1 MTEQIFTNAKLVLA
15 NEVIEGAVQVKDGVI
30 TDISDRASNLPG
42 AEDMDGDYLM
52 PGLVELHTDNLDKH
66 LTPRPK
72 TRWPATAAVV
82 AHDNQVASAGITT
95 VFDAISI
102 GDVHDGS
109 ERISRLIESVNAL
122 EHALENALLRADHK
136 LHLRCETSYPG
147 MIEALD
153 ELIDLPLVS
162 MLSVMDHTPGQRQ
175 FVSLDAYYTYYQGK
189 YGLSDEEMR
198 KFIATRRRD
207 AELYSEK
214 HRRHVVKQA
223 HAKCLALASHD
234 DATDAHVAEAVADKM
249 TVAEFPTTIEAA
261 KASHEGGLG
270 VMMGGPNLVRG
281 GSHSGNVA
289 AGDLAKHGYLDII
302 SSDYVPHSLLHGAMK
317 LFEEFDGYD
326 LPRAIRTVSLTPAT
340 QVGLHDRGQI
350 AVGKRG
356 DLIRV
361 HHSPHHPIVRGVWR
375 EGVRV
380 S

>member
-15 NEVIEGAVQVKDGVI
+15 NEVIEGAVQVKDGKI
-30 TDISDRASNLPG
+30 SDISDRPSNIPG
-42 AEDMDGDYLM
+42 AEDMGGDYLM

-95 VFDAISI
+95 VFDAVSI
-102 GDVHDGS
+102 GDVNEGS
-109 ERISRLIESVNAL
+109 ERIVRLIESVTAL
-122 EHALENALLRADHK
+122 EHALENELLRADHK
-136 LHLRCETSYPG
+136 LHLRCETSFPG
-147 MIEALD
+147 MVEALGQ
-153 ELIDLPLVS
+153 LIDQPLVS

-189 YGLSDEEMR
+189 YGLNDEEMR

-214 HRRHVVKQA
+214 HRRHVVEQA
-223 HAKCLALASHD
+223 HAKGLALASHD
-234 DATDAHVAEAVADKM
+234 DATEAHVAEAVADKM
-249 TVAEFPTTIEAA
+249 TVAEFPTTLEAA
-261 KASHEGGLG
+261 KASHQGGLG

-289 AGDLAKHGYLDII
+289 AGDLAKQGYLDII

-317 LFEEFDGYD
+317 LFDEFEGYD

-340 QVGLHDRGQI
+340 QVGLDDRGEI
-350 AVGKRG
+350 ALGKRG

>member
-15 NEVIEGAVQVKDGVI
+15 NEVIDGAIQVKDGK
-30 TDISDRASNLPG
+30 ISDVSDRPSNIPG
-42 AEDMDGDYLM
+42 AEDMGGDYLM

-95 VFDAISI
+95 VFDAVSI
-102 GDVHDGS
+102 GDVNEGS
-109 ERISRLIESVNAL
+109 ERIVRLIESVTAL
-122 EHALENALLRADHK
+122 EHALENELLRADHK
-136 LHLRCETSYPG
+136 LHLRCETSFPG
-147 MIEALD
+147 MVEALGQ
-153 ELIDLPLVS
+153 LIDLPLVS

-189 YGLSDEEMR
+189 YGLNDEEMR

-214 HRRHVVKQA
+214 HRRHVVEQA
-223 HAKCLALASHD
+223 HAKGLALASHD
-234 DATDAHVAEAVADKM
+234 DATEAHVAEAVADKM
-249 TVAEFPTTIEAA
+249 TVAEFPTTLEAA

-289 AGDLAKHGYLDII
+289 AGDLAKKGYLDII

-317 LFEEFDGYD
+317 LFDEFEGYD
-326 LPRAIRTVSLTPAT
+326 LPRAIRTVSLNPAT
-340 QVGLHDRGQI
+340 QVGLDDRGEI
-350 AVGKRG
+350 ALGKRG

-375 EGVRV
+375 EGLRV

>member
-15 NEVIEGAVQVKDGVI
+15 NEVIDGAIQIKDGVI
-30 TDISDRASNLPG
+30 TDVSDRPSNLAG
-42 AEDMDGDYLM
+42 AEDMAGDYVM

-95 VFDAISI
+95 VFDAVSI
-102 GDVHDGS
+102 GDVNEGS
-109 ERISRLIESVNAL
+109 ERIVRLIESVNAL
-122 EHALENALLRADHK
+122 EHALENGLLRADHK
-136 LHLRCETSYPG
+136 LHLRCETSFPG
-147 MIEALD
+147 MVEALGQ
-153 ELIDLPLVS
+153 LIDLPLVS

-189 YGLSDEEMR
+189 YGLNDEEMR
-198 KFIATRRRD
+198 KFIATRKRD
-207 AELYSEK
+207 SELYSAK
-214 HRRHVVKQA
+214 HRRHVVDLA
-223 HAKCLALASHD
+223 NAKGLALASHD
-234 DATDAHVAEAVADKM
+234 DATEAHVAEAVADKM
-249 TVAEFPTTIEAA
+249 TVAEFPTTLEAA
-261 KASHEGGLG
+261 KASHEAGLG

-289 AGDLAKHGYLDII
+289 AGDLAQKGYLDII

-317 LFEEFDGYD
+317 LFDDFDGYD
-326 LPRAIRTVSLTPAT
+326 LPRAIRTVTLNPAT
-340 QVGLHDRGQI
+340 QVGLSDRGEI
-350 AVGKRG
+350 ATGKRG

-361 HHSPHHPIVRGVWR
+361 HHSPHHPIVRGVWS

>member
-15 NEVIEGAVQVKDGVI
+15 NEVIEGAVQVNDGKI
-30 TDISDRASNLPG
+30 SDISDRPSNIPG
-42 AEDMDGDYLM
+42 AEDMGGDYLM

-95 VFDAISI
+95 VFDAVSI
-102 GDVHDGS
+102 GDVNEGS
-109 ERISRLIESVNAL
+109 ERIVRLIESVTAL
-122 EHALENALLRADHK
+122 EHALENELLRADHK
-136 LHLRCETSYPG
+136 LHLRCETSFPG
-147 MIEALD
+147 MVEALGQ
-153 ELIDLPLVS
+153 LIDLPLVS

-189 YGLSDEEMR
+189 YGLNDEEMR

-214 HRRHVVKQA
+214 HRRHVVAQA
-223 HAKCLALASHD
+223 HAKGLALASHD
-234 DATDAHVAEAVADKM
+234 DATEAHVAEAVADKM
-249 TVAEFPTTIEAA
+249 TVAEFPTTLEAA

-289 AGDLAKHGYLDII
+289 AGDLAKKGYLDII

-317 LFEEFDGYD
+317 LFDEFEGYD
-326 LPRAIRTVSLTPAT
+326 LPRAIRTVSLNPAT
-340 QVGLHDRGQI
+340 QVGLDDRGEI
-350 AVGKRG
+350 ALGKRG

>member
-15 NEVIEGAVQVKDGVI
+15 NEVIDGAVQIKDGLI
-30 TDISDRASNLPG
+30 TDISDRPSNLPG
-42 AEDMDGDYLM
+42 AVDMDGDYLM

-72 TRWPATAAVV
+72 TRWPATAAVI

-95 VFDAISI
+95 VFDAVSI
-102 GDVHDGS
+102 GDVNEGS
-109 ERISRLIESVNAL
+109 ERIVRLIESVKAL

-136 LHLRCETSYPG
+136 LHLRCETSFPG
-147 MIEALD
+147 MANALGQ
-153 ELIDLPLVS
+153 LIDLPLVS

-189 YGLSDEEMR
+189 YGLNDEEMR

-207 AELYSEK
+207 SELYSEK
-214 HRRHVVKQA
+214 HRRHVVEQA
-223 HAKCLALASHD
+223 HAKGLALASHD
-234 DATDAHVAEAVADKM
+234 DATAEHVAEAVTDKM
-249 TVAEFPTTIEAA
+249 TVAEFPTTLEAA

-289 AGDLAKHGYLDII
+289 AGELAKHGYLDII

-340 QVGLHDRGQI
+340 QVGLNDRGEI

>member
-1 MTEQIFTNAKLVLA
+1 MTEQIFTNAKIVLA
-15 NEVIEGAVQVKDGVI
+15 NDVIDGAIQIKNGII
-30 TDISDRASNLPG
+30 TDISDRAFDLPG
-42 AEDMDGDYLM
+42 AEDLGGDYLM

-95 VFDAISI
+95 VFDAVSI
-102 GDVHDGS
+102 GDVNEGS
-109 ERISRLIESVNAL
+109 ERIVRLVESVEAL
-122 EHALENALLRADHK
+122 ALAQDNNLLRADHK
-136 LHLRCETSYPG
+136 LHLRCETSFPG
-147 MIEALD
+147 MADALGKMV
-153 ELIDLPLVS
+153 DLALVK

-175 FVSLDAYYTYYQGK
+175 FVSLEAYYTYYQGK
-189 YGLSDEEMR
+189 YGLNDEAMSM
-198 KFIATRRRD
+198 FVATRKRD
-207 AELYSEK
+207 SELYSAK
-214 HRRHVVKQA
+214 NRRLVVEAA
-223 HAKCLALASHD
+223 HARGLALASHD
-234 DATDAHVAEAVADKM
+234 DATTAHVAEAISDKM
-249 TVAEFPTTIEAA
+249 TVAEFPTTLEAA
-261 KASHEGGLG
+261 RASHEAGLG

-289 AGDLAKHGYLDII
+289 AGDLARNGYLDII

-317 LFEEFDGYD
+317 LFDDFDGYD
-326 LPRAIRTVSLTPAT
+326 LPRAIRTISLNPAT
-340 QVGLHDRGQI
+340 QVGLSDRGEI

>member
-15 NEVIEGAVQVKDGVI
+15 NEVIDGAVQVKDGKI
-30 TDISDRASNLPG
+30 SDISDRPSNIPG
-42 AEDMDGDYLM
+42 AEDMGGDYLM

-95 VFDAISI
+95 VFDAVSI
-102 GDVHDGS
+102 GDVNEGS
-109 ERISRLIESVNAL
+109 ERIVRLIESVHAL
-122 EHALENALLRADHK
+122 EHALENELLRADHK
-136 LHLRCETSYPG
+136 LHLRCETSFPG
-147 MIEALD
+147 MVEALGQ
-153 ELIDLPLVS
+153 LIDLPLVS

-189 YGLSDEEMR
+189 YGLNDEEMR

-214 HRRHVVKQA
+214 HRRHVVEQA
-223 HAKCLALASHD
+223 HAKGLALASHD
-234 DATDAHVAEAVADKM
+234 DATAEHVAEAVADKM
-249 TVAEFPTTIEAA
+249 TVAEFPTTLEAA

-289 AGDLAKHGYLDII
+289 AGELAKHGYLDII

-317 LFEEFDGYD
+317 LFDEFEGYD
-326 LPRAIRTVSLTPAT
+326 LPRAIRTVSLNPAT
-340 QVGLHDRGQI
+340 QVGLDDRGEI

>member
-15 NEVIEGAVQVKDGVI
+15 NEVIDGAVQIKDGRIV
-30 TDISDRASNLPG
+30 DVSDRPSNIPG
-42 AEDMDGDYLM
+42 AENMDGDYLM
-52 PGLVELHTDNLDKH
+52 PGLVELHTDNLEKH

-95 VFDAISI
+95 VFDAISV
-102 GDVHDGS
+102 GDVTDGS
-109 ERISRLIESVNAL
+109 ERIERLIESVTAL
-122 EHALENALLRADHK
+122 EHALEHQLLRADHK
-136 LHLRCETSYPG
+136 LHLRCETSYG
-147 MIEALD
+147 GLVEALD
-153 ELIDLPLVS
+153 NLVDLPLVK

-189 YGLSDEEMR
+189 YGMSDEEMR
-198 KFIATRRRD
+198 TFIASRKRD
-207 AELYSEK
+207 SELYSVK
-214 HRRHVVKQA
+214 HRRHVVDLA
-223 HAKCLALASHD
+223 HAKNLALASHD
-234 DATDAHVAEAVADKM
+234 DATVEHVAEAVQDKM
-249 TVAEFPTTIEAA
+249 TVAEFPTTLEAA
-261 KASHEGGLG
+261 RASHEAGLG

-289 AGDLAKHGYLDII
+289 AGDLAKNGYLDII

-317 LFEEFDGYD
+317 LFDDFAGYD
-326 LPRAIRTVSLTPAT
+326 LPRAIRTVSLNPAT
-340 QVGLHDRGQI
+340 QVGLTDRGEI

>member
-15 NEVIEGAVQVKDGVI
+15 NEVIDGAVQIKDGLI
-30 TDISDRASNLPG
+30 TDISDRPSNLPG

-72 TRWPATAAVV
+72 TRWPATAAVI

-95 VFDAISI
+95 VFDAVSI
-102 GDVHDGS
+102 GDVNEGS
-109 ERISRLIESVNAL
+109 ERIVRLIESVKAL

-136 LHLRCETSYPG
+136 LHLRCETSFPG
-147 MIEALD
+147 MAEALGQ
-153 ELIDLPLVS
+153 LIDLPLVS

-189 YGLSDEEMR
+189 YGLNDEEMR

-214 HRRHVVKQA
+214 HRRHVVEQA
-223 HAKCLALASHD
+223 HAKGLALASHD
-234 DATDAHVAEAVADKM
+234 DATAEHVAEAVTDKM
-249 TVAEFPTTIEAA
+249 TVAEFPTTLEAA

-289 AGDLAKHGYLDII
+289 AGELAKHGYLDII

-340 QVGLHDRGQI
+340 QVGLNDRGEI

>member
-15 NEVIEGAVQVKDGVI
+15 NEVIDGAVQVKDGKI
-30 TDISDRASNLPG
+30 SDISDRPSNLPG
-42 AEDMDGDYLM
+42 AEDMGGDYLM

-95 VFDAISI
+95 VFDAVSI
-102 GDVHDGS
+102 GDVNEGS
-109 ERISRLIESVNAL
+109 ERIVRLIESVKAL

-136 LHLRCETSYPG
+136 LHLRCETSFPG
-147 MIEALD
+147 MVEALGQ
-153 ELIDLPLVS
+153 LIDLPLVS

-189 YGLSDEEMR
+189 YGLNDEEMR

-214 HRRHVVKQA
+214 HRRHVVEQA
-223 HAKCLALASHD
+223 HAKGLALASHD
-234 DATDAHVAEAVADKM
+234 DATAEHVAEAVADKM
-249 TVAEFPTTIEAA
+249 TVAEFPTTLEAA

-289 AGDLAKHGYLDII
+289 AGELAKHGYLDII

-317 LFEEFDGYD
+317 LFDEFEGYD
-326 LPRAIRTVSLTPAT
+326 LPRAIRTVSLNPAT
-340 QVGLHDRGQI
+340 QVGLDDRGEI

>member
-15 NEVIEGAVQVKDGVI
+15 NEVIDGAVQVKDGKI
-30 TDISDRASNLPG
+30 SDISDRPSNIPG
-42 AEDMDGDYLM
+42 AEDMGGDYLM

-95 VFDAISI
+95 VFDAVSI
-102 GDVHDGS
+102 GDVNEGS
-109 ERISRLIESVNAL
+109 ERIVRLIESVTAL
-122 EHALENALLRADHK
+122 EHALENELLRADHK
-136 LHLRCETSYPG
+136 LHLRCETSFPG
-147 MIEALD
+147 MVEALGQ
-153 ELIDLPLVS
+153 LIDLPLVS

-189 YGLSDEEMR
+189 YGLNDEEMR

-214 HRRHVVKQA
+214 HRRHVVEQA
-223 HAKCLALASHD
+223 HAKGLALASHD
-234 DATDAHVAEAVADKM
+234 DATEAHVAEAVADKM
-249 TVAEFPTTIEAA
+249 TVAEFPTTLEAA

-289 AGDLAKHGYLDII
+289 AGDLAKQGYLDII

-317 LFEEFDGYD
+317 LFDEFEGYD
-326 LPRAIRTVSLTPAT
+326 LPRAIRTVSLNPAT
-340 QVGLHDRGQI
+340 QVGLDDRGEI
-350 AVGKRG
+350 ALGKRG

-375 EGVRV
+375 EGLRV

>member
-15 NEVIEGAVQVKDGVI
+15 NEVIDGAVQVKDGKI
-30 TDISDRASNLPG
+30 SDISDRPSNLPG
-42 AEDMDGDYLM
+42 AEDMGGDYLM
-52 PGLVELHTDNLDKH
+52 PGLVELHTDNLAKH

-72 TRWPATAAVV
+72 ARWPATAAVV

-95 VFDAISI
+95 VFDAVSI
-102 GDVHDGS
+102 GDVNEGS
-109 ERISRLIESVNAL
+109 ERIVRLIESVNAL

-136 LHLRCETSYPG
+136 LHLRCETSFPG
-147 MIEALD
+147 MVEALGQ
-153 ELIDLPLVS
+153 LIDLPLVS

-189 YGLSDEEMR
+189 YGLNDEEMR

-214 HRRHVVKQA
+214 HRRHVVEQA
-223 HAKCLALASHD
+223 HAKGLALASHD
-234 DATDAHVAEAVADKM
+234 DATAEHVAEAVADKM
-249 TVAEFPTTIEAA
+249 TVAEFPTTLEAA

-289 AGDLAKHGYLDII
+289 AGELAKHGYLDII

-317 LFEEFDGYD
+317 LFDEFEGYD
-326 LPRAIRTVSLTPAT
+326 LPRAIRTVSLNPAT
-340 QVGLHDRGQI
+340 QVGLDDRGEI

>member
-15 NEVIEGAVQVKDGVI
+15 NEVIDGAVQVKDGKI
-30 TDISDRASNLPG
+30 SDISDRPSNLPG
-42 AEDMDGDYLM
+42 AEDMGGDYLM

-95 VFDAISI
+95 VFDAVSI
-102 GDVHDGS
+102 GDVNEGS
-109 ERISRLIESVNAL
+109 ERIVRLIESVNAL

-136 LHLRCETSYPG
+136 LHLRCETSFPG
-147 MIEALD
+147 MVEALGQ
-153 ELIDLPLVS
+153 LIDLPLVS

-189 YGLSDEEMR
+189 YGLNDEEMR

-214 HRRHVVKQA
+214 HRRHVVEQA
-223 HAKCLALASHD
+223 HAKGLALASHD
-234 DATDAHVAEAVADKM
+234 DATAEHVAEAVADKM
-249 TVAEFPTTIEAA
+249 TVAEFPTTLEAA

-289 AGDLAKHGYLDII
+289 AGDLAKQGYLDII

-317 LFEEFDGYD
+317 LFDEFEGYD
-326 LPRAIRTVSLTPAT
+326 LPRAIRTVSLNPAT
-340 QVGLHDRGQI
+340 QVGLDDRGEI

>member
-15 NEVIEGAVQVKDGVI
+15 NEVIDGAVQVKDGKI
-30 TDISDRASNLPG
+30 SDISDRPSNLPG
-42 AEDMDGDYLM
+42 AEDMGGDYLM

-95 VFDAISI
+95 VFDAVSI
-102 GDVHDGS
+102 GDVNEGS
-109 ERISRLIESVNAL
+109 ERIVRLIESVNAL

-136 LHLRCETSYPG
+136 LHLRCETSFPG
-147 MIEALD
+147 MVEALGQ
-153 ELIDLPLVS
+153 LIDLPLVS

-189 YGLSDEEMR
+189 YGLNDEEMR

-214 HRRHVVKQA
+214 HRRHVVEQA
-223 HAKCLALASHD
+223 HAKGLALASHD
-234 DATDAHVAEAVADKM
+234 DATAEHVAEAVADKM
-249 TVAEFPTTIEAA
+249 TVAEFPTTLEAA

-289 AGDLAKHGYLDII
+289 AGELAKHGYLDII

-317 LFEEFDGYD
+317 LFYEFEGYD
-326 LPRAIRTVSLTPAT
+326 LPRAIRTVSLNPAT
-340 QVGLHDRGQI
+340 QVGLDDRGEI

>member
-15 NEVIEGAVQVKDGVI
+15 NEVIDGAVQFKDGKI
-30 TDISDRASNLPG
+30 SDISDRASNLPG
-42 AEDMDGDYLM
+42 AEDMGGDYLM

-95 VFDAISI
+95 VFDAVSI
-102 GDVHDGS
+102 GDVNEGS
-109 ERISRLIESVNAL
+109 ERIVRLIESVKAL

-136 LHLRCETSYPG
+136 LHLRCETSFPG
-147 MIEALD
+147 MVEALGQ
-153 ELIDLPLVS
+153 LIDLPLVS

-214 HRRHVVKQA
+214 HRRHVVEQA
-223 HAKCLALASHD
+223 HAKGLALASHD
-234 DATDAHVAEAVADKM
+234 DATQAHVAEAVADKM
-249 TVAEFPTTIEAA
+249 TVAEFPTTLEAA

-289 AGDLAKHGYLDII
+289 AGELAKQGYLDII

-317 LFEEFDGYD
+317 LFDEFDGYD
-326 LPRAIRTVSLTPAT
+326 LPRAIRTVSLNPAT
-340 QVGLHDRGQI
+340 QVGLHDRGEI

>member
-15 NEVIEGAVQVKDGVI
+15 NEVIDGAVQIKDGLI
-30 TDISDRASNLPG
+30 TDISDRPSNLPG
-42 AEDMDGDYLM
+42 AVDMDGDYLM

-72 TRWPATAAVV
+72 TRWPATAAVI

-95 VFDAISI
+95 VFDAVSI
-102 GDVHDGS
+102 GDVNEGS
-109 ERISRLIESVNAL
+109 ERIVRLIESVKAL

-136 LHLRCETSYPG
+136 LHLRCETSFPG
-147 MIEALD
+147 MVEALGQ
-153 ELIDLPLVS
+153 LIDLPLVS

-189 YGLSDEEMR
+189 YGLNDEEMR

-207 AELYSEK
+207 SELYSEK
-214 HRRHVVKQA
+214 HRRHVVEQA
-223 HAKCLALASHD
+223 HAKGLALASHD
-234 DATDAHVAEAVADKM
+234 DATAEHVAEAVTDKM
-249 TVAEFPTTIEAA
+249 TVAEFPTTLEAA

-340 QVGLHDRGQI
+340 QVGLNDRGEI

>member
-15 NEVIEGAVQVKDGVI
+15 NEVIDGAVQVKDGKI
-30 TDISDRASNLPG
+30 SDISDRPSNLPG
-42 AEDMDGDYLM
+42 AEDMGGDYLM

-95 VFDAISI
+95 VFDAVSI
-102 GDVHDGS
+102 GDVNEGS
-109 ERISRLIESVNAL
+109 ERIVRLIESVNAL

-136 LHLRCETSYPG
+136 LHLRCETSFPG
-147 MIEALD
+147 MVEALGQ
-153 ELIDLPLVS
+153 LIDLPLVS

-189 YGLSDEEMR
+189 YGLNDEEMR

-214 HRRHVVKQA
+214 HRRHVVEQA
-223 HAKCLALASHD
+223 HAKGLALASHD
-234 DATDAHVAEAVADKM
+234 DATAENVAEAVADKM
-249 TVAEFPTTIEAA
+249 TVAEFPTTLEAA

-289 AGDLAKHGYLDII
+289 AGELAKHGYLDII

-317 LFEEFDGYD
+317 LFDEFEGYD
-326 LPRAIRTVSLTPAT
+326 MPRAIRTVSLNPAT
-340 QVGLHDRGQI
+340 QVGLDDRGEI

>member
-1 MTEQIFTNAKLVLA
+1 MTEQIFTNAKIVLA
-15 NEVIEGAVQVKDGVI
+15 NDVIDGAIQIKNGII
-30 TDISDRASNLPG
+30 TDISDRAFDLPG
-42 AEDMDGDYLM
+42 GEDLGGDYLM

-95 VFDAISI
+95 VFDAVSI
-102 GDVHDGS
+102 GDVNEGS
-109 ERISRLIESVNAL
+109 ERIVRLVESVEAL
-122 EHALENALLRADHK
+122 ALAQDNNLLRADHK
-136 LHLRCETSYPG
+136 LHLRCETSFPG
-147 MIEALD
+147 MADALGKMV
-153 ELIDLPLVS
+153 DLALVK

-175 FVSLDAYYTYYQGK
+175 FVSLEAYYTYYQGK
-189 YGLSDEEMR
+189 YGLNDEAMSM
-198 KFIATRRRD
+198 FVATRKRD
-207 AELYSEK
+207 SELYSAK
-214 HRRHVVKQA
+214 NRRLVVEAA
-223 HAKCLALASHD
+223 HARGLALASHD
-234 DATDAHVAEAVADKM
+234 DATTAHVAEAVSDKM
-249 TVAEFPTTIEAA
+249 TVAEFPTTLEAA
-261 KASHEGGLG
+261 RASHEAGLG

-289 AGDLAKHGYLDII
+289 AGDLARNGYLDII

-317 LFEEFDGYD
+317 LFDDFDGYD
-326 LPRAIRTVSLTPAT
+326 LPRAIRTISLNPAT
-340 QVGLHDRGQI
+340 QVGLSDRGEI

>member
-15 NEVIEGAVQVKDGVI
+15 NEVIEGAVQVKDGK
-30 TDISDRASNLPG
+30 ISDVSDRPSNIPG
-42 AEDMDGDYLM
+42 AEDMGGDYLM

-95 VFDAISI
+95 VFDAVSI
-102 GDVHDGS
+102 GDVNEGS
-109 ERISRLIESVNAL
+109 ERIVRLIESVSAL
-122 EHALENALLRADHK
+122 EHALENELLRADHK
-136 LHLRCETSYPG
+136 LHLRCETSFPG
-147 MIEALD
+147 MVEALGQ
-153 ELIDLPLVS
+153 LIDLPLVS

-189 YGLSDEEMR
+189 YGLNDEEMR

-214 HRRHVVKQA
+214 HRRHVVEQA
-223 HAKCLALASHD
+223 HAKGLALASHD
-234 DATDAHVAEAVADKM
+234 DATEAHVAEAVADKM
-249 TVAEFPTTIEAA
+249 TVAEFPTTLKAA

-289 AGDLAKHGYLDII
+289 AGDLAKQGYLDII

-317 LFEEFDGYD
+317 LFDEFEGYD
-326 LPRAIRTVSLTPAT
+326 LPRAIRTVSLNPAT
-340 QVGLHDRGQI
+340 QVGLDDRGEI
-350 AVGKRG
+350 ALGKRG

>member
-15 NEVIEGAVQVKDGVI
+15 NEVIDGTVQVKDGKI
-30 TDISDRASNLPG
+30 SDISDRPSNISG
-42 AEDMDGDYLM
+42 AEDMGGDYLM

-95 VFDAISI
+95 VFDAVSI
-102 GDVHDGS
+102 GDVNEGS
-109 ERISRLIESVNAL
+109 ERIVRLIESVTAL
-122 EHALENALLRADHK
+122 EHALENELLRADHK
-136 LHLRCETSYPG
+136 LHLRCETSFPG
-147 MIEALD
+147 MVEALGQ
-153 ELIDLPLVS
+153 LIDLPLVS

-189 YGLSDEEMR
+189 YGLNDEEMR

-214 HRRHVVKQA
+214 HRRHVVEQA
-223 HAKCLALASHD
+223 HAKGLALASHD
-234 DATDAHVAEAVADKM
+234 DATEAHVAEAVADKM
-249 TVAEFPTTIEAA
+249 TVAEFPTTLEAA

-289 AGDLAKHGYLDII
+289 AGDLAKQGYLDII

-317 LFEEFDGYD
+317 LFDEFEGYD
-326 LPRAIRTVSLTPAT
+326 LPRAIRTVSLNPAT
-340 QVGLHDRGQI
+340 QVGLDDRGEI

>member
-15 NEVIEGAVQVKDGVI
+15 NEVIEGAVQVNDGKI
-30 TDISDRASNLPG
+30 SDISDRPSNIPG
-42 AEDMDGDYLM
+42 AEDMGGDYLM

-95 VFDAISI
+95 VFDAVSI
-102 GDVHDGS
+102 GDVNEGS
-109 ERISRLIESVNAL
+109 ERIVRLIESVTAL
-122 EHALENALLRADHK
+122 EHALENELLRADHK
-136 LHLRCETSYPG
+136 LHLRCETSFPG
-147 MIEALD
+147 MVEALGQ
-153 ELIDLPLVS
+153 LIDLPLVS

-189 YGLSDEEMR
+189 YGLNDEEMR

-214 HRRHVVKQA
+214 HRRHVVAQA
-223 HAKCLALASHD
+223 HAKGLALASHD
-234 DATDAHVAEAVADKM
+234 DATEAHVAEAVADKM
-249 TVAEFPTTIEAA
+249 TVAEFPTTLEAA

-289 AGDLAKHGYLDII
+289 AGDLAKKGYLDII

-317 LFEEFDGYD
+317 LFDEFDGYD
-326 LPRAIRTVSLTPAT
+326 LPRAIRTVSLNPAT
-340 QVGLHDRGQI
+340 HVGLDDRGEI

>member
-15 NEVIEGAVQVKDGVI
+15 NEVIDGAVQVKDGKI
-30 TDISDRASNLPG
+30 SDISDRPSNLPG
-42 AEDMDGDYLM
+42 AEDMGGDYLM

-95 VFDAISI
+95 VFDAVSI
-102 GDVHDGS
+102 GDVNEGS
-109 ERISRLIESVNAL
+109 ERIVRLIESVNAL

-136 LHLRCETSYPG
+136 LHLRCETSFPG
-147 MIEALD
+147 MVEALGQ
-153 ELIDLPLVS
+153 LIDLPLVS

-189 YGLSDEEMR
+189 YGLNDEEMR

-214 HRRHVVKQA
+214 HRRHVVEQA
-223 HAKCLALASHD
+223 HSKGLALASHD
-234 DATDAHVAEAVADKM
+234 DATAEHVAEAVADKM
-249 TVAEFPTTIEAA
+249 TVAEFPTTLEAA

-289 AGDLAKHGYLDII
+289 AGELAKHGYLDII
-302 SSDYVPHSLLHGAMK
+302 SSDYVPHSLLHGAIK
-317 LFEEFDGYD
+317 LFDEFEGYD
-326 LPRAIRTVSLTPAT
+326 LPRAIRTVSLNPAT
-340 QVGLHDRGQI
+340 QVGLDDRGEI

>member
-15 NEVIEGAVQVKDGVI
+15 NEVIDGAVQVKDGLI
-30 TDISDRASNLPG
+30 IDISDRPSNLPG
-42 AEDMDGDYLM
+42 AADMDGDYLM

-72 TRWPATAAVV
+72 TRWPATAAVI

-95 VFDAISI
+95 VFDAVSI
-102 GDVHDGS
+102 GDVNEGS
-109 ERISRLIESVNAL
+109 ERIVRLIESVKAL

-136 LHLRCETSYPG
+136 LHLRCETSFPG
-147 MIEALD
+147 MVEALGQ
-153 ELIDLPLVS
+153 LIDLPLVS

-189 YGLSDEEMR
+189 YGLNDEEMR

-207 AELYSEK
+207 SELYSEK
-214 HRRHVVKQA
+214 HRRHVVEQA
-223 HAKCLALASHD
+223 HAKGLALASHD
-234 DATDAHVAEAVADKM
+234 DATAEHVAEAVTDKM
-249 TVAEFPTTIEAA
+249 TVAEFPTTLEAA

-340 QVGLHDRGQI
+340 QVGLNDRGEI

>member
-15 NEVIEGAVQVKDGVI
+15 NEVIDGAVQVKDGKI
-30 TDISDRASNLPG
+30 SDISDRPSNLPG
-42 AEDMDGDYLM
+42 AEDMGGDYLM

-95 VFDAISI
+95 VFDAVSI
-102 GDVHDGS
+102 GDVNEGS
-109 ERISRLIESVNAL
+109 ERIVRLIESVNAL

-136 LHLRCETSYPG
+136 LHLRCETSFPG
-147 MIEALD
+147 MVEALGQ
-153 ELIDLPLVS
+153 LIDLPLVS

-189 YGLSDEEMR
+189 YGLNDEEMR

-214 HRRHVVKQA
+214 HRRHVVEQA
-223 HAKCLALASHD
+223 HAKGLALASHD
-234 DATDAHVAEAVADKM
+234 DATTEHVAEAVADKM
-249 TVAEFPTTIEAA
+249 TVAEFPTTLEAA

-289 AGDLAKHGYLDII
+289 AGELAKQGYLDII

-317 LFEEFDGYD
+317 LFDEFEGYD
-326 LPRAIRTVSLTPAT
+326 LPRAIRTVSLNPAT
-340 QVGLHDRGQI
+340 QVGLDDRGEI

>member
-15 NEVIEGAVQVKDGVI
+15 NEVIDGAVQVKDGK
-30 TDISDRASNLPG
+30 ISDVSDRPSNIPG
-42 AEDMDGDYLM
+42 AEDMGGDYLM

-95 VFDAISI
+95 VFDAVSI
-102 GDVHDGS
+102 GDVNEGS
-109 ERISRLIESVNAL
+109 ERIVRLIESVTAL
-122 EHALENALLRADHK
+122 EHALENELLRADHK
-136 LHLRCETSYPG
+136 LHLRCETSFPG
-147 MIEALD
+147 MVEALGQ
-153 ELIDLPLVS
+153 LIDLPLVS

-189 YGLSDEEMR
+189 YGLNDEEMR

-214 HRRHVVKQA
+214 HRRHVVEQA
-223 HAKCLALASHD
+223 HAKGLALASHD
-234 DATDAHVAEAVADKM
+234 DATEAHVAEAVADKM
-249 TVAEFPTTIEAA
+249 TVAEFPTTLEAA

-289 AGDLAKHGYLDII
+289 AGDLAKQGYLDII

-317 LFEEFDGYD
+317 LFDEFEGYD
-326 LPRAIRTVSLTPAT
+326 LPRAIRTVSLNPAT
-340 QVGLHDRGQI
+340 QVGLHDRGEI
-350 AVGKRG
+350 ALGKRG

>member
-15 NEVIEGAVQVKDGVI
+15 NEVIDGAIQIKDGLI
-30 TDISDRASNLPG
+30 TDVSDRPSNLPG
-42 AEDMDGDYLM
+42 AEDMAGDYVM
-52 PGLVELHTDNLDKH
+52 PGLVELHTDNLEKH

-72 TRWPATAAVV
+72 TRWPATAAVI

-95 VFDAISI
+95 VFDAVSV
-102 GDVHDGS
+102 GDVNDGS
-109 ERISRLIESVNAL
+109 ERIERLIESVTAL
-122 EHALENALLRADHK
+122 EHALENKLLRADHL
-136 LHLRCETSYPG
+136 LHLRCETSYSG
-147 MIEALD
+147 LVEALGNMVD
-153 ELIDLPLVS
+153 MPLVK

-189 YGLSDEEMR
+189 YGLNDEEMR
-198 KFIATRRRD
+198 KFIATRKRD
-207 AELYSEK
+207 SELYSAK
-214 HRRHVVKQA
+214 HRRHVVDLA
-223 HAKCLALASHD
+223 HAKGLALASHD
-234 DATDAHVAEAVADKM
+234 DATEAHVAEAVADKM
-249 TVAEFPTTIEAA
+249 TVAEFPTTLEAA
-261 KASHEGGLG
+261 KASHEAGLG

-289 AGDLAKHGYLDII
+289 AGDLAQKGYLDII

-317 LFEEFDGYD
+317 LFDDFDGYD
-326 LPRAIRTVSLTPAT
+326 LPRAIRTVTLNPAT
-340 QVGLHDRGQI
+340 QVGLSDRGEI
-350 AVGKRG
+350 ATGKRG

>member
-15 NEVIEGAVQVKDGVI
+15 NEVIDGAVQIKDGLI
-30 TDISDRASNLPG
+30 TDISDRPSNLPG

-72 TRWPATAAVV
+72 TRWPATAAVI

-95 VFDAISI
+95 VFDAVSI
-102 GDVHDGS
+102 GDVNEGS
-109 ERISRLIESVNAL
+109 ERIVRLIESVKAL

-136 LHLRCETSYPG
+136 LHLRCETSFPG
-147 MIEALD
+147 MAEALGQ
-153 ELIDLPLVS
+153 LIDLPLVS

-189 YGLSDEEMR
+189 YGLNDEEMR

-214 HRRHVVKQA
+214 HRRHVVEQA
-223 HAKCLALASHD
+223 HAKGLALASHD
-234 DATDAHVAEAVADKM
+234 DATAEHVAEAVTDKM
-249 TVAEFPTTIEAA
+249 TVAEFPTTFEAA

-289 AGDLAKHGYLDII
+289 AGELAKHGYLDII

-340 QVGLHDRGQI
+340 QVGLNDRGEI

>member
-15 NEVIEGAVQVKDGVI
+15 NEVIVGAIQIKDGLI
-30 TDISDRASNLPG
+30 TDVSDRPSNLPG
-42 AEDMDGDYLM
+42 AEDMAGDYVM
-52 PGLVELHTDNLDKH
+52 PGLVELHTDNLEKH

-72 TRWPATAAVV
+72 TRWPATAAVI

-95 VFDAISI
+95 VFDAVSV
-102 GDVHDGS
+102 GDVNDGS
-109 ERISRLIESVNAL
+109 ERIERLIESVTAL
-122 EHALENALLRADHK
+122 EHALENKLLRADHL
-136 LHLRCETSYPG
+136 LHLRCETSYSG
-147 MIEALD
+147 LVEALGNMVD
-153 ELIDLPLVS
+153 MPLVK

-189 YGLSDEEMR
+189 YGLNDEEMR
-198 KFIATRRRD
+198 KFIATRKRD
-207 AELYSEK
+207 SELYSAK
-214 HRRHVVKQA
+214 HRRHVVDLA
-223 HAKCLALASHD
+223 RAKGLALASHD
-234 DATDAHVAEAVADKM
+234 DATEAHVAEAVADKM
-249 TVAEFPTTIEAA
+249 TVAEFPTTLEAA
-261 KASHEGGLG
+261 KASHEAGLG

-289 AGDLAKHGYLDII
+289 AGDLAQKGYLDII

-317 LFEEFDGYD
+317 LFDDFDGYD
-326 LPRAIRTVSLTPAT
+326 LPRAIRTVTLNPAT
-340 QVGLHDRGQI
+340 QVGLSDRGEI
-350 AVGKRG
+350 ATGKRG

>member
-15 NEVIEGAVQVKDGVI
+15 NEVIDGAVQVKDGKI
-30 TDISDRASNLPG
+30 SDISDRPSNIPG
-42 AEDMDGDYLM
+42 AEDMGGDYLM

-95 VFDAISI
+95 VFDAVSI
-102 GDVHDGS
+102 GDVNEGS
-109 ERISRLIESVNAL
+109 ERIVRLIESVTAL
-122 EHALENALLRADHK
+122 EHALENELLRADHK
-136 LHLRCETSYPG
+136 LHLRCETSFPG
-147 MIEALD
+147 MVEALGQ
-153 ELIDLPLVS
+153 LIDLPLVS

-189 YGLSDEEMR
+189 YGLNDEEMR

-214 HRRHVVKQA
+214 HRRHVVEQA
-223 HAKCLALASHD
+223 HAKGLALASHD
-234 DATDAHVAEAVADKM
+234 DATEAHVAEAVADKM
-249 TVAEFPTTIEAA
+249 TVAEFPTTLEAA

-289 AGDLAKHGYLDII
+289 AGDLAKKGYLDII

-317 LFEEFDGYD
+317 LFDEFESYD
-326 LPRAIRTVSLTPAT
+326 LPRAIRTVSLNPAT
-340 QVGLHDRGQI
+340 QVGLDDRGEI
-350 AVGKRG
+350 ALGKRG

>member
-1 MTEQIFTNAKLVLA
+1 MTEQIFTNAKIVLA
-15 NEVIEGAVQVKDGVI
+15 NDVIDGAIQIKNGII
-30 TDISDRASNLPG
+30 TDISDRAFDLPG
-42 AEDMDGDYLM
+42 AEDLGGDYLM

-95 VFDAISI
+95 VFDAVSI
-102 GDVHDGS
+102 GDVNEGS
-109 ERISRLIESVNAL
+109 ERIVRLVESVEAL
-122 EHALENALLRADHK
+122 ALAQDNNLLRADHK
-136 LHLRCETSYPG
+136 LHLRCETSFPG
-147 MIEALD
+147 MADALGKMV
-153 ELIDLPLVS
+153 DLALVK

-189 YGLSDEEMR
+189 YGLNDEAMSM
-198 KFIATRRRD
+198 FVATRKRD
-207 AELYSEK
+207 SELYSAK
-214 HRRHVVKQA
+214 NRRLVVEAA
-223 HAKCLALASHD
+223 HARGLALASHD
-234 DATDAHVAEAVADKM
+234 DATTAHVAEAISDKM
-249 TVAEFPTTIEAA
+249 TVAEFPTTLEAA
-261 KASHEGGLG
+261 RASHEAGLG

-289 AGDLAKHGYLDII
+289 AGDLARNGYLDII

-317 LFEEFDGYD
+317 LFDDFDGYD
-326 LPRAIRTVSLTPAT
+326 LPRAIRTISLNPAT
-340 QVGLHDRGQI
+340 QVGLSDRGEI

>member
-15 NEVIEGAVQVKDGVI
+15 NEVIDGAVQVKDGKI
-30 TDISDRASNLPG
+30 SDISDRPSNLPG
-42 AEDMDGDYLM
+42 AEDMGGDYLM

-95 VFDAISI
+95 VFDAVSI
-102 GDVHDGS
+102 GDVNEGS
-109 ERISRLIESVNAL
+109 ERIVRLIESVNAL

-136 LHLRCETSYPG
+136 LHLRCETSFPG
-147 MIEALD
+147 MVEALGQ
-153 ELIDLPLVS
+153 LIDLPLVS

-189 YGLSDEEMR
+189 YGLNDEEMR

-214 HRRHVVKQA
+214 HRRHVVEQA
-223 HAKCLALASHD
+223 HAKGLALASHD
-234 DATDAHVAEAVADKM
+234 DATAEHVAEAVADKM
-249 TVAEFPTTIEAA
+249 TVAEFPTTLEAA

-317 LFEEFDGYD
+317 LFDEFDGYD
-326 LPRAIRTVSLTPAT
+326 LPRAIRTVSLNPAT
-340 QVGLHDRGQI
+340 QVGFDDRGEI

>member
-1 MTEQIFTNAKLVLA
+1 MIEQIFTNAKLVLA
-15 NEVIEGAVQVKDGVI
+15 NEVIDGAVQVKDGKI
-30 TDISDRASNLPG
+30 SDISDRPSNLPG
-42 AEDMDGDYLM
+42 AEDMGGDYLM

-95 VFDAISI
+95 VFDAVSI
-102 GDVHDGS
+102 GDVNEGS
-109 ERISRLIESVNAL
+109 ERIVRLIESVNAL

-136 LHLRCETSYPG
+136 LHLRCETSFPG
-147 MIEALD
+147 MVEALGQ
-153 ELIDLPLVS
+153 LIDLPLVS

-189 YGLSDEEMR
+189 YGLNDEEMR

-214 HRRHVVKQA
+214 HRRHVVEQA
-223 HAKCLALASHD
+223 HAKGLALASHD
-234 DATDAHVAEAVADKM
+234 DATAEHVAEAVADKM
-249 TVAEFPTTIEAA
+249 TVAEFPTTLEAA

-289 AGDLAKHGYLDII
+289 AGELAKQGYLDII

-317 LFEEFDGYD
+317 LFDEFEGYD
-326 LPRAIRTVSLTPAT
+326 LPRAIRTVSLNPAT
-340 QVGLHDRGQI
+340 QVGLDDRGEI